1 MRHDGRA
8 VQQLRP
14 IKIET
19 NVFKHPEGSVVI
31 SFGDT
36 KVICSATLEDSVPP
50 FLRGSESG
58 WVTVCF
64 PEPQIHVIVAK
75 ARKENYQDAR
85 WRFNV

>member
-50 FLRGSESG
+50 FLRGSGSG
-58 WVTVCF
+58 WVTAEYSMLSQHYWWIRRLAFSC
-64 PEPQIHVIVAK
+64 
-75 ARKENYQDAR
+75 
-85 WRFNV
+85 